1 MPIEEEKLIEEAI
14 ATLTGIR
21 FEREAVGAA
30 LKSSYRYPHSLFIIL
45 QFNNVSSK
53 QFMVKYNIIHYPSC

>member
-21 FEREAVGAA
+21 FEREAVAA
-30 LKSSYRYPHSLFIIL
+30 LRSSD
-45 QFNNVSSK
+45 NNVEHAANRLLTSTK
-53 QFMVKYNIIHYPSC
+53 LVCLK